1 MVCFMMSQT
10 TRPKSFWDYA
20 LDIITQEASESLED
34 LEVIQDEDMH
44 PIENTR
50 LHDEEDVHKLLN
62 LKEHELGD
70 HNEPTNYKAALS
82 YPESKKWL
90 DAMNVEMQSMK
101 DYQVWDLVDLPPNGN
116 TVVSRWLFKKKT
128 NMDGKTLELLGFLLQ

>member
-1 MVCFMMSQT
+1 MNS
-10 TRPKSFWDYA
+10 
-20 LDIITQEASESLED
+20 IITQEASESLED

-62 LKEHELGD
+62 LKVKLI
-70 HNEPTNYKAALS
+70 PFVAALS